1 MITQENKDNILKL
14 IAETEP
20 LIKEAKKK
28 LVITLEPENPDAIKQ
43 SWLTPELH
51 KMMNLQDQLKSFFKN
66 FTPSKESKQTGIAKW
81 IPFIAIGL
89 VLIVGAALY
98 MENNSMKTIINM
110 MQTELQQIHNQINS
124 LTP

>member
-28 LVITLEPENPDAIKQ
+28 LVITLEPENPDNIKQ

-66 FTPSKESKQTGIAKW
+66 FTPSKESKQTGMSKW
-81 IPFIAIGL
+81 LPFIAIGVA
-89 VLIVGAALY
+89 VLIGVMLY
-98 MENNSMKTIINM
+98 MENNSMKVIINM
-110 MQTELQQIHNQINS
+110 MQLELQQMHNLINS
-124 LTP
+124 LRP